1 MEKYRALEDDELI
14 IRLHQG
20 ETEIVEYLLEK
31 YKPLVKKRARTLFLA
46 GGDQEDLLQE
56 GMMGLF
62 KAIREY
68 DPDRG
73 ASLATFASLCIT
85 RYMFSAIESSQR
97 RKHQPLNSSISF
109 GELEHSGEESL
120 LSMEGDPESIMLDQ
134 ERTSALLEEI
144 HRVLSPYENRVL
156 DAYLLGL
163 DYHQIAENLKKTP
176 KSVDNAL
183 QRIRSKVQALL

>member
-1 MEKYRALEDDELI
+1 MEKYTDLEDDELI
-14 IRLHQG
+14 RLLRSG
-20 ETEIVEYLLEK
+20 EDQIEEYLLEK

-73 ASLATFASLCIT
+73 ASLPTFAALCVS
-85 RYMFSAIESSQR
+85 RYMMNAIESSQR
-97 RKHQPLNSSISF
+97 RKHQPLNSSVSF
-109 GELEHSGEESL
+109 GELEQTGGDAL
-120 LSMEGDPESIMLDQ
+120 LSTESDPESILLDQ
-134 ERTSALLEEI
+134 ERAAMLLDQI
-144 HRVLSPYENRVL
+144 HDALSPFENRVL
-156 DAYLLGL
+156 DAYLQGM
-163 DYHQIAENLKKTP
+163 DYHQIAENLNKTP

-183 QRIRSKVQALL
+183 QRIRNKVQALL